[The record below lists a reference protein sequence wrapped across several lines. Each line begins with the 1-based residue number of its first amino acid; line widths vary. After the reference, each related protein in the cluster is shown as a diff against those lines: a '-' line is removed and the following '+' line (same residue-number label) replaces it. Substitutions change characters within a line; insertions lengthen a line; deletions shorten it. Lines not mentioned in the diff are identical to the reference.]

1 MNADTLAKRLAA
13 IGELPDDAIEL
24 APTALILAGLAEPAH
39 DLARAFAHLERLA
52 RDVAA
57 ADGAQATDAATRA
70 RVLADVLADQH
81 GYRGDRDT
89 YDDLANAD
97 LARVIERR
105 RGLPVALAILW
116 IHAGRA
122 QGWTVDGLDFPGHF
136 VIRVCGASPDD
147 QTIVDPFE
155 GGRIVSEDDL
165 QRILKR
171 MAGED
176 VALAPQ
182 HTQPVGN
189 RAVLLRLQNN
199 IKQRLQRANDLDGA
213 RAVVARMLMV
223 APRESWLW
231 REAGSLD
238 AERGNLRAATAAL
251 AEAAKLAP
259 DAPTRHRIEAEMRRI
274 ATRLN

>member
-1 MNADTLAKRLAA
+1 MDADTIARRLAA
-13 IGELPDDAIEL
+13 IGPLPDDAIEL
-24 APTALILAGLAEPAH
+24 APTALMLAGLAEPSH
-39 DLARAFAHLERLA
+39 DLSRALAHLERLA

-57 ADGAQATDAATRA
+57 AAGGANDAESRA
-70 RVLADVLADQH
+70 HVLADVLADQH
-81 GYRGDRDT
+81 GYRGDRET

-122 QGWTVDGLDFPGHF
+122 QGWAVDGLDFPGHF
-136 VIRVCGASPDD
+136 IIRVGGATADD
-147 QTIVDPFE
+147 QVFVDPFE

-165 QRILKR
+165 RRLLKR

-199 IKQRLQRANDLDGA
+199 IKQRLQRAGDLDGA

-223 APRESWLW
+223 APNEGWLW

-238 AERGNLRAATAAL
+238 AERGNLRAAREAL

>member
-1 MNADTLAKRLAA
+1 MHADTLARRLAA
-13 IGELPDDAIEL
+13 IGDLADDAIEL
-24 APTALILAGLAEPAH
+24 APTALMLAALAEPSH
-39 DLARAFAHLERLA
+39 DLPRAFAHLERLA

-57 ADGAQATDAATRA
+57 ADGAHAADAETRA
-70 RVLADVLADQH
+70 RVLADVLADTH

-147 QTIVDPFE
+147 QVIVDPFE

-165 QRILKR
+165 RRLLKR

-182 HTQPVGN
+182 HTAPVGN

-199 IKQRLQRANDLDGA
+199 IKQRLQRAGDLDRA

-223 APRESWLW
+223 APRESGLW
-231 REAGSLD
+231 REAGALD

-251 AEAAKLAP
+251 AEAARLAP